1 MKKAMAL
8 LEKESKSKADSG
20 P

>member
-1 MKKAMAL
+1 MRKAMAL
-8 LEKESKSKADSG
+8 LEKEAKSKADAG